1 MEKSTKIAISIATSG
16 LIGNQY
22 LAYKQRNSPEG
33 YLQTNE
39 SNAKL
44 LGAGV
49 AILGYSSAAIL
60 EFTKDNPKARK
71 IAFGTL
77 IVGTVGFCA
86 MVVSAIKSFT

>member
-1 MEKSTKIAISIATSG
+1 MEKSTKVALGIARTG
-16 LIGNQY
+16 LVTNQY
-22 LAYKQRNSPEG
+22 LGYKQRNSTAG
-33 YLQTNE
+33 YLEQKE
-39 SNAKL
+39 SNAKV

-60 EFTKDNPKARK
+60 HFTKNNPKARK

-86 MVVSAIKSFT
+86 MVVSAIKKFN